1 MSTRWWPQEDYQPQ
15 RNFHLLG
22 GKDLRLRDGPLLR
35 ILQRLQ
41 LQQPRT
47 VPLRAGV
54 TVPRFRC
61 VTFVAA
67 YRPHRYT
74 NMCSAAIGEDR
85 YVCLHCLCCGWISV
99 WVLAHC
105 RARFR
110 RRAAGKSAFD
120 LGDGNPGMANID
132 ASWAHRAALA
142 CLAGDIL
149 KTLVPVLIMSR
160 VFPQLDGQPQRPL
173 TGLGATLGFI
183 FPFWHGFRGGK
194 GVATIASTIILINP
208 FWGILTAVI
217 GAVSIVVTGYLSA
230 AAVVGMVFYTIAS
243 MFFGAPEPA
252 IVSLIFLALTV
263 YAHWSKLR
271 ARSLTALRNAL
282 VLPRS
287 FAAASQTQKPRM
299 DGSPHARSPQAFAQF
314 SVGSA

>member
-1 MSTRWWPQEDYQPQ
+1 MFARIVCVMVGYL
-15 RNFHLLG
+15 FGCLLTAE
-22 GKDLRLRDGPLLR
+22 L
-35 ILQRLQ
+35 
-41 LQQPRT
+41 
-47 VPLRAGV
+47 V
-54 TVPRFRC
+54 
-61 VTFVAA
+61 
-67 YRPHRYT
+67 
-74 NMCSAAIGEDR
+74 S
-85 YVCLHCLCCGWISV
+85 
-99 WVLAHC
+99 
-105 RARFR
+105 

-120 LGDGNPGMANID
+120 LGDGNPGMANIG
-132 ASWAHRAALA
+132 RELGTPAALA

-160 VFPQLDGQPQRPL
+160 VFPQLGWLTSTSL
-173 TGLGATLGFI
+173 TGLGATLGHI

-271 ARSLTALRNAL
+271 GIFNGTTERAGLAKKFRRC
-282 VLPRS
+282 
-287 FAAASQTQKPRM
+287 
-299 DGSPHARSPQAFAQF
+299 
-314 SVGSA
+314 